1 MTRRT
6 LLAGSLL
13 VLASVVSFPVAARPA
28 EKAGPLEVTYYYLP
42 G

>member
-6 LLAGSLL
+6 LFGACLFA
-13 VLASVVSFPVAARPA
+13 LASLGLPAVARPA

>member
-1 MTRRT
+1 MTRR
-6 LLAGSLL
+6 LLLL
-13 VLASVVSFPVAARPA
+13 GALAVFSAVLAIARP